1 MCAQTVP
8 TSYREALFVQVVV
21 PEEMPMAPPSQGG
34 SAGSNHVGV
43 ARWDGL
49 PGRRLPRR
57 AAGQV
62 SDQLRDNTRVSWWT
76 STGKGPAHPT
86 SPDTR
91 PVYLR

>member
-1 MCAQTVP
+1 MGC
-8 TSYREALFVQVVV
+8 
-21 PEEMPMAPPSQGG
+21 PEEGF
-34 SAGSNHVGV
+34 
-43 ARWDGL
+43 
-49 PGRRLPRR
+49 PRR